1 MTSAATIRSVLLVA
15 CLGAGAS
22 QALAQEAPAA
32 VGRIT
37 FGGQLTAKKGVC
49 TGTLVAPD
57 LVLTAGH
64 CIRGAVNSAQ
74 NLYFAVDYVD
84 GKSLAVRP
92 GLEVILPESEA
103 AGANRF
109 VNDVALL
116 VLEQAV
122 PRTVVEPLDVI
133 YPTADSFSFIA
144 YQAARPEKPVQDDTC
159 EWIDGD
165 TRMMGLTCPVYGGN
179 SGAPVLQ
186 RDGERWHVAGVMVAR
201 TNKGRIKALAAI
213 VPASLRKVID
223 SRNARWFRLLE

>member
-1 MTSAATIRSVLLVA
+1 MKLAALIRSLSLLA
-15 CLGAGAS
+15 CFCAAGPL
-22 QALAQEAPAA
+22 ALAQEAPSA

-37 FGGQLTAKKGVC
+37 FGGQLTAKKGIC

-64 CIRGAVNSAQ
+64 CIKGAVNSAQ
-74 NLYFAVDYVD
+74 NLYFAADYVD

-92 GLEVILPESEA
+92 GLEVILPQSDE

-116 VLEQAV
+116 VLEEAV
-122 PRTVVEPLDVI
+122 PRTVVEPLSVI

-144 YQAARPEKPVQDDTC
+144 YQAARPERPVQDDTC

-165 TRMMGLTCPVYGGN
+165 TRMMGLTCPVFGGN

-186 RDGERWHVAGVMVAR
+186 RDGERWQVAGVMVAR
-201 TNKGRIKALAAI
+201 TNKGRVKALAAI
-213 VPASLRKVID
+213 VPASLRKVIE
-223 SRNARWFRLLE
+223 SRNAR

>member
-1 MTSAATIRSVLLVA
+1 MKLAALIHIFLFLA
-15 CLGAGAS
+15 CFCAAAPL
-22 QALAQEAPAA
+22 ALAQEAPSA

-37 FGGQLTAKKGVC
+37 FGGQLTAKKGIC

-64 CIRGAVNSAQ
+64 CIKGAVNSAQ
-74 NLYFAVDYVD
+74 NLYFAADYVD

-92 GLEVILPESEA
+92 GLEVILPQSDE

-116 VLEQAV
+116 MLEEAV
-122 PRTVVEPLDVI
+122 PRAVVEPLSVI

-144 YQAARPEKPVQDDTC
+144 YQAARPERPVQDDTC

-165 TRMMGLTCPVYGGN
+165 TRMMGLTCPVFGGN

-186 RDGERWHVAGVMVAR
+186 RDGERWQVAGVMVAR
-201 TNKGRIKALAAI
+201 TNKGRVRALAAI
-213 VPASLRKVID
+213 VPASLRKVIE
-223 SRNARWFRLLE
+223 SRNAR